1 MLSQVDFA
9 GALYTIDIGQNDL
22 SGAFTENKLSVPEVM
37 ANIPSFISEIKTAIE
52 MGCLI
57 HLNEVA
63 NEFNTRLGKLC
74 ELMRSELNE
83 SVIVYVDIYTIKY
96 NVISNYVLYGFESLL
111 MACCGGGG
119 APYNA
124 NVWCGLKGSNLCE
137 KEKRYI
143 SWDGIHY
150 TERANTIFAA
160 QIASRNYST
169 PPLEFDYFCS

>member
-1 MLSQVDFA
+1 MLANGSR
-9 GALYTIDIGQNDL
+9 IN
-22 SGAFTENKLSVPEVM
+22 VP
-37 ANIPSFISEIKTAIE
+37 ADYDR

-63 NEFNTRLGKLC
+63 NEFNTRLGRLC

-83 SVIVYVDIYTIKY
+83 SVIVYVDMYTIKY
-96 NVISNYVLYGFESLL
+96 NVISNYALYGFESPL

-124 NVWCGLKGSNLCE
+124 NVWCGLKGSKLCE